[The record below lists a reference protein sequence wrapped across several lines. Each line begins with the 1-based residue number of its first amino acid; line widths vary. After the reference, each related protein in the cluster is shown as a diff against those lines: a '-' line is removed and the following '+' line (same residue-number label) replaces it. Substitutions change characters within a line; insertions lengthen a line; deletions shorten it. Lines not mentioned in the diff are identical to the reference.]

1 MYKRQP
7 VTNAQSVTR
16 TVTESNIDAIR
27 VTVRFDALISINEKD
42 GKNIGTQVDI
52 FVRITENDGTTTLFN
67 RSTDSQFRVR
77 GKKKT
82 NNIRDIRITIIEKKY
97 FKNDCFI
104 FGSESKGIP
113 KNILEKLEADIA
125 IVVAY
130 GQILPKGILHVCK
143 KGFINIHA
151 SLLPKLRGAAP
162 IQRSIMN
169 LDNETGISIMQI
181 NEKLDQG
188 KVYSQYKIKINKD
201 DNAEDLSFRLSNL
214 AAEKIVDDIESIF
227 ANKKN
232 FFEQDHSKATYAN
245 KINKEEGR
253 IDWNDKAEN
262 IIGKINGLYPVP
274 GAWFYFDGARYKIL
288 KASVS
293 KNSATPGKVINDNI
307 EVSCGTNSIK
317 ILEIQ
322 REGKKVQNI
331 KDFILGTKIK
341 KGINLINA

>member
-1 MYKRQP
+1 L
-7 VTNAQSVTR
+7 
-16 TVTESNIDAIR
+16 
-27 VTVRFDALISINEKD
+27 AL
-42 GKNIGTQVDI
+42 
-52 FVRITENDGTTTLFN
+52 
-67 RSTDSQFRVR
+67 
-77 GKKKT
+77 
-82 NNIRDIRITIIEKKY
+82 
-97 FKNDCFI
+97 
-104 FGSESKGIP
+104 
-113 KNILEKLEADIA
+113 
-125 IVVAY
+125 VVAY
-130 GQILPKGILHVCK
+130 GQILPESILNVCK

-169 LDNETGISIMQI
+169 LDNETGVSIMQI

-188 KVYSQYKIKINKD
+188 KVYSQHKIKINKD
-201 DNAEDLSFRLSNL
+201 DNAEDLSLKLSNL
-214 AAEKIVDDIESIF
+214 AAKKIVDDIEGIF
-227 ANKKN
+227 ENKKK

-245 KINKEEGR
+245 KIKKEEGR
-253 IDWNDKAEN
+253 IDWNDQAEK

-293 KNSATPGKVINDNI
+293 KKSATPGTVIDDDI

-322 REGKKVQNI
+322 REGKKIQNI

-341 KGINLINA
+341 KGVNLINA

>member
-1 MYKRQP
+1 
-7 VTNAQSVTR
+7 
-16 TVTESNIDAIR
+16 
-27 VTVRFDALISINEKD
+27 
-42 GKNIGTQVDI
+42 
-52 FVRITENDGTTTLFN
+52 
-67 RSTDSQFRVR
+67 
-77 GKKKT
+77 
-82 NNIRDIRITIIEKKY
+82 
-97 FKNDCFI
+97 
-104 FGSESKGIP
+104 
-113 KNILEKLEADIA
+113 
-125 IVVAY
+125 
-130 GQILPKGILHVCK
+130 
-143 KGFINIHA
+143 
-151 SLLPKLRGAAP
+151 
-162 IQRSIMN
+162 
-169 LDNETGISIMQI
+169 MQI

-188 KVYSQYKIKINKD
+188 KVYSQYKVKINKD

-322 REGKKVQNI
+322 REGKKIQNI

-341 KGINLINA
+341 KGVNLINA

>member
-1 MYKRQP
+1 MKKIVFMGTPLFAVPILKSIFSKGYNIPLVYTQP
-7 VTNAQSVTR
+7 PSK
-16 TVTESNIDAIR
+16 SNRGHKVSKSPIHK
-27 VTVRFDALISINEKD
+27 FCE
-42 GKNIGTQVDI
+42 
-52 FVRITENDGTTTLFN
+52 ENDLKVRTPENFN
-67 RSTDSQFRVR
+67 NLD
-77 GKKKT
+77 
-82 NNIRDIRITIIEKKY
+82 DEKNVLK
-97 FKNDCFI
+97 
-104 FGSESKGIP
+104 
-113 KNILEKLEADIA
+113 KLEADIA

-169 LDNETGISIMQI
+169 LDKETGISIMQI

-188 KVYSQYKIKINKD
+188 KVYSQYKININRD

-214 AAEKIVDDIESIF
+214 AAEKIVDDIEGIF

-322 REGKKVQNI
+322 REGKKIQNI

-341 KGINLINA
+341 KGVNLINA